1 MVSQEY
7 PDLPPCLILIDK
19 EGRMFHQGAEMINQ
33 GINGFL
39 LSKLRLDDQ
48 GRYIIELKEQR
59 CWVEVED
66 TPLVVQRVSGELPG
80 NPTLSLSDGS
90 REPLDPALVWSGPDN
105 VLYTK
110 VRQGSIPARFN
121 RPAYYQVAEWVQETD
136 QGFALAVQ
144 GRLYPIREG
153 HPDQARSD

>member
-1 MVSQEY
+1 MFKEEY
-7 PDLPPCLILIDK
+7 ADLPPCLILIDK

-33 GINGFL
+33 GINSFL
-39 LSKLRLDDQ
+39 LSKLSRDDQ
-48 GRYIIELKEQR
+48 GRYIMELKDQR

-66 TPLVVQRVSGELPG
+66 VPLVVQRVAGDPG
-80 NPTLSLSDGS
+80 DNPLLSLTDGT
-90 REPLDPALVWSGPDN
+90 REPLDPDLVWSGPDN

-121 RPAYYQVAEWVQETD
+121 RPAYYQVAEWVRETGD
-136 QGFALAVQ
+136 GFALDVR

-153 HPDQARSD
+153 HPDNARSE